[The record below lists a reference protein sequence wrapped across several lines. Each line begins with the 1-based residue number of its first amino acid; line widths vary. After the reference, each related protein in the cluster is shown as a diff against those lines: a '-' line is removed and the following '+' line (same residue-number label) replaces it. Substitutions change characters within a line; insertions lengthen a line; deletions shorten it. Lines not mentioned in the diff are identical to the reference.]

1 MTVDPMLLDTV
12 FVQALLDR
20 NDQLHARAKSLRPLL
35 DRAKTVY
42 ITEAVLVEIGNALS
56 SRNRAGAVAFIE
68 MCYRTPNIRVVEVDS
83 QRLMNALALYRD
95 RPDKSWGLTDCLS
108 FVVMREF
115 GLTDALTADE
125 HFVQAGFRALMR
137 EGT

>member
-1 MTVDPMLLDTV
+1 MSGDRFFIDTV

-35 DRAKTVY
+35 DRAREVV

-56 SRNRAGAVAFIE
+56 YRNRPGAVAFIE
-68 MCYRTPNIRVVEVDS
+68 ACYQTPNIQVIGIDS
-83 QRLMNALALYRD
+83 RRLLEALKLYRD
-95 RPDKSWGLTDCLS
+95 RPDKTWGLTDCLS
-108 FVVMREF
+108 FVVMREL